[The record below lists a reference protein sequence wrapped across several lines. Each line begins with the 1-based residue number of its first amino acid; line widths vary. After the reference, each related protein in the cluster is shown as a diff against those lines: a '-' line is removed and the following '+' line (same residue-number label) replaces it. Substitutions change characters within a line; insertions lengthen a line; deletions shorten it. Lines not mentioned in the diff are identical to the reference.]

1 MKYEPH
7 IDDLDAVELSPEI
20 LALTEKL
27 AERAHDIWALG
38 RLKEGWTYGPSRNDE
53 LKQHPCLVPY
63 SELPDSEKQYDRN
76 AALETL
82 RYIKHLGY
90 DIKANQ

>member
-7 IDDLDAVELSPEI
+7 IDDLESVELSPEI

-38 RLKEGWTYGPSRNDE
+38 RMKEGWIYGPNRNDE
-53 LKQHPCLVPY
+53 LKHHPCLVPY
-63 SELPDSEKQYDRN
+63 ADLPDSEKEYDRN

-82 RYIKHLGY
+82 RFIKHLGY
-90 DIKANQ
+90 DIKPTK